1 MAKTNLSDDR
11 DLTDEQKLFKESL
24 LDWADRNLDLDRV
37 IKINREGHPYPK
49 ELIKGLADLG
59 VIMGTVPEEQGGMGL
74 TWTDQAVIADTLGYI
89 DPSIATA
96 AGFMA
101 VETGWGFT
109 INRYAN
115 EEVRK
120 EYVQPAIRGDK
131 FIGIAT
137 TEPGGGSDVANFKCT
152 GEKDG
157 DEWVL
162 NGEKT
167 FISGVVEC
175 EEIGGGYWVNVR
187 TGEKLPDA
195 PHKNMTAFF
204 VPIDTEGLTSTEPYD
219 DAGRGSISTA
229 GFIMED
235 VRVPEEYMLGEQD
248 KGFYYTMEGFDN
260 ARIMIGASSVG
271 VTRRILE
278 EAADY
283 IKERKTFGNPLARY
297 EGIQFPFVEKYIEM
311 EAGDL
316 MVKKTAQMQDVRY
329 EEEGWAEKTGKAK
342 TYKPTDVAKWI
353 SMIKYKLPH
362 LAKDTADEAMHWLGA
377 AGYSSEYIFE
387 TAWRGVM
394 SYCVGAEGGANI
406 QKIVIGRET
415 LGDEFVPYKK

>member
-49 ELIKGLADLG
+49 DLIKGLADLG

-74 TWTDQAVIADTLGYI
+74 TWTDQSIISETLGYI

-109 INRYAN
+109 INRYAR

-167 FISGVVEC
+167 FISGVEEC
-175 EEIGGGYWVNVR
+175 KEIGGGYWVNVR

-204 VPIDTEGLTSTEPYD
+204 VPIDSEGLTPTEPYD

-235 VRVPEEYMLGEQD
+235 VRVPEEYMLGEQG

-283 IKERKTFGNPLARY
+283 IKERKTFGYPLAQY
-297 EGIQFPFVEKYIEM
+297 EGIQFPFVERYIEM

-316 MVKKTAQMQDVRY
+316 MVKKTAKMQDVRY
-329 EEEGWAEKTGKAK
+329 DEEGWKEKTGKAK
-342 TYKPTDVAKWI
+342 TYKPTEIAKWI
-353 SMIKYKLPH
+353 SMTKYKLPH
-362 LAKDTADEAMHWLGA
+362 LAKDTADDAMHWLGA

-415 LGDEFVPYKK
+415 LGSDYIPYRK

>member
-74 TWTDQAVIADTLGYI
+74 TWTDQAVIADTIGYI

-120 EYVQPAIRGDK
+120 EYVQPAIIGDK

-204 VPIDTEGLTSTEPYD
+204 VPIDAEGLTSTEPYD